1 MNDGQPSYIVGLD
14 FGSESA
20 RGILLDAATG
30 AEVAIH
36 VHPYAHRI
44 MDDHLPDGTPLP
56 PAWSLQDASDY
67 IEATRV
73 ILKALGEGRRIL
85 SIGLDFTA
93 SSPLPVTADG
103 TPLSISHPDA
113 PHAYVKLYKHQA
125 AQAHAAA
132 LSAAHAERFAHF
144 GGRISGE
151 WLIAKAAQM
160 RAEAPTLWA
169 ETARFI
175 EGGDW
180 MVWQLTG
187 REARSYGF
195 ATYKAQYS
203 PETGYPADLVEGLGE
218 RLSLP
223 LPVGQAAGLL
233 SEAWLAQTGIL
244 GPCTVAVAVIDSHV
258 ALPAVGAVGGG
269 TFVGAL
275 GTSAAYLMLSDTF
288 QPLPQGIEGVARDS
302 SLPGL
307 WCYEAGQPSFGD
319 CLGWF
324 VRHFSDAG
332 DLASGFARLNAEA
345 EALRPGEGRLL
356 ALDWW
361 NGNRVPHGDTAL
373 SGLLIGLTRKTRPA
387 EIYRA
392 LMESLCF
399 GARHVL
405 DLMAAGG
412 LHIERVLMTSGLA
425 ERNPFLVQ
433 MMADVLARPVEVP
446 AIRNATCI
454 GAAIHGAVA
463 AGVVADFREGADR
476 FGAREFTRYEPWPE
490 AVATYERLYAIFRL
504 LSADATLRE
513 AMRALGALE
522 L

>member
-1 MNDGQPSYIVGLD
+1 MNDGQPNYIVGLD

-36 VHPYAHRI
+36 IDAYAHGI
-44 MDDHLPDGTPLP
+44 MDACLPNGTPLP
-56 PAWSLQDASDY
+56 PAWSLQDAADY
-67 IEATRV
+67 VASART
-73 ILKALGEGRRIL
+73 ILTALGKGRRIL

-93 SSPLPVTADG
+93 SSPLPVTAEG
-103 TPLSISHPDA
+103 TPLSVLHPGA

-125 AQAHAAA
+125 AQVHAEA

-160 RAEAPTLWA
+160 RAEAPALWG

-187 REARSYGF
+187 HEARSYGF

-203 PETGYPADLVEGLGE
+203 PETGYPDDLVEGLGE
-218 RLSLP
+218 RLAPP

-233 SEAWLAQTGIL
+233 SPAWLAETGIL

-258 ALPAVGAVGGG
+258 VLPAVGAVGGG

-275 GTSAAYLMLSDTF
+275 GTSAAYLMLSENF

-324 VRHFSDAG
+324 VRQFADDG

-361 NGNRVPHGDTAL
+361 NGNRVPHGDAAL
-373 SGLLIGLTRKTRPA
+373 SGLLLGLTRKTTPA

-399 GARHVL
+399 GARHVF
-405 DLMAAGG
+405 DLMLSGG
-412 LHIERVLMTSGLA
+412 LRIERILMTSGLA

-433 MMADVLARPVEVP
+433 MIADVFARPVEVP
-446 AIRNATCI
+446 AIRNTTCV

-463 AGVVADFREGADR
+463 AGIVADFRLGAAR
-476 FGAREFTRYEPWPE
+476 FGAREFTCYMPRPE
-490 AVATYERLYAIFRL
+490 ALAVYERLYAIFRL
-504 LSADATLRE
+504 VSADATLRE
-513 AMRALGALE
+513 AMHALGALDM
-522 L
+522 